1 LFDDPGSFDEVVT
14 ERGQRH
20 GMVASGAFD
29 QRAVE
34 ISFEARKRT
43 AHAGSRVPELDRGAR
58 QGGKA
63 CDGDEIAYT

>member
-1 LFDDPGSFDEVVT
+1 
-14 ERGQRH
+14 
-20 GMVASGAFD
+20 VASGAFD